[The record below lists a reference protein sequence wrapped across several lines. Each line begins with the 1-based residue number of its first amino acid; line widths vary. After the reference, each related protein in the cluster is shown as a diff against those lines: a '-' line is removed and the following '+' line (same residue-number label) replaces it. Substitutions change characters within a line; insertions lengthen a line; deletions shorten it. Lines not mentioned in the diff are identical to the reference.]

1 MIFIKYYLNLSYKI
15 TVNNNKIFNND
26 SSVKVISHIILTG
39 VIKRIDYFYIRIYK
53 INQNIKIIQ
62 LNIFQ
67 DVTKFIYL

>member
-39 VIKRIDYFYIRIYK
+39 VIKRIEYCYIRIYK